1 MRKVMLAC
9 VMVASLAGCSWW
21 HRDRDRNMESSGSST
36 PPVSQA
42 QSEPRSLQGTS
53 SNGADV
59 DWSQCEQHPYTPGPR
74 TCK

>member
-1 MRKVMLAC
+1 MRKVLLAC

-53 SNGADV
+53 SNGAALPALRPHLAAAADDV
-59 DWSQCEQHPYTPGPR
+59 FVAR
-74 TCK
+74 